1 MDKQMEKQILE
12 LVESNDFIKAVEKS
26 EVRKS
31 NFIIYLN

>member
-12 LVESNDFIKAVEKS
+12 LIESNDFIEAVEKS

-31 NFIIYLN
+31 NLLFI

>member
-1 MDKQMEKQILE
+1 MENQILE
-12 LVESNDFIKAVEKS
+12 LVESNDFIKALENS